1 MARAAE
7 ESPFDCSICLSIPDA
22 KVQQCTHGHIF
33 CADCLG
39 AHRDSGQARST
50 HCSVCRSLLPDEPIR
65 NRVAEVAIGQ
75 LPSACPHCSTG
86 MLRKELASHVE
97 SCDAR
102 TTPCAAAAEGC
113 TWEGRVREQQA
124 HEAGCMHAICLRM
137 MSKRDVTIHRLGRRC
152 ALLEAQLLFLQ
163 PISMGIQQPTDRRA
177 VEDSRRLD
185 GPLFD
190 GHRLRG
196 AGGSVNG
203 HMCTV
208 GLPHMRLR
216 TGIWYYEV
224 EILQAPKAG
233 EVLQIGWA
241 NSEFGCPILDPHRT
255 AGVGSCEYSWAFDG
269 FRKCCFHN
277 GTVGA
282 LGPRPWQRGDVV
294 SLILDLSQD
303 NAGRAQCLVNNT
315 TSGAQYKFTNMSPKS
330 GMFPAISISMAETG
344 TPVLEVNFGQKPFR
358 FPRDRRDGNMQP
370 VSDALLQDRIRAS

>member
-1 MARAAE
+1 MATSSALTVSERIGTPVRRAPPTAP
-7 ESPFDCSICLSIPDA
+7 SA
-22 KVQQCTHGHIF
+22 G
-33 CADCLG
+33 
-39 AHRDSGQARST
+39 
-50 HCSVCRSLLPDEPIR
+50 RSLLPDEPIR

-163 PISMGIQQPTDRRA
+163 PISMGIQQPTDHRA

-282 LGPRPWQRGDVV
+282 LGPRAWQRGDVV
-294 SLILDLSQD
+294 SLILNLPQD

-315 TSGAQYKFTNMSPKS
+315 TTGSQYKFTNMNPKS
-330 GMFPAISISMAETG
+330 GMFPAISISMAETD

-358 FPRDRRDGNMQP
+358 FPEVLDPNSMQP